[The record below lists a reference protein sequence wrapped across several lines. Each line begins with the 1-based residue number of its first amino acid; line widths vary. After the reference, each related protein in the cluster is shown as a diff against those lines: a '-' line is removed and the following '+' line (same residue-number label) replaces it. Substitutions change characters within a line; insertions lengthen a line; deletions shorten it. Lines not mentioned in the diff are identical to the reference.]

1 MSKIV
6 TVFNEKGGCGKTTVA
21 CHLAGTFGLRGL
33 DVLVADLDAQQTS
46 AAWLAARE
54 GANIKA
60 TIWPG
65 FRYGASITGEIQK
78 LSSKY
83 DLIIADCAPSV
94 ENVTTWAMLLVSDL
108 IIIPTRL
115 SPPDIAA
122 LHAAKRL
129 ARRAIEESGRN
140 DITVRV
146 LANAARM
153 HLNDA
158 RMYFDNL
165 AKDREFPVL
174 KTVLGERMSFSRAML
189 LGATAHAL
197 RGVEAIQEI
206 DGLASEVAALLH
218 LPAKFR
224 KAA

>member
-78 LSSKY
+78 LSS
-83 DLIIADCAPSV
+83 
-94 ENVTTWAMLLVSDL
+94 
-108 IIIPTRL
+108 
-115 SPPDIAA
+115 
-122 LHAAKRL
+122 HAAGERPDHHPNPPVT
-129 ARRAIEESGRN
+129 AGYCC
-140 DITVRV
+140 
-146 LANAARM
+146 AARSQTPGAPGDRGKRSQR
-153 HLNDA
+153 HHGACAGQRSADA
-158 RMYFDNL
+158 PQRCSHVF
-165 AKDREFPVL
+165 RQS
-174 KTVLGERMSFSRAML
+174 GEGS
-189 LGATAHAL
+189 
-197 RGVEAIQEI
+197 
-206 DGLASEVAALLH
+206 
-218 LPAKFR
+218 
-224 KAA
+224 